1 MPLTYPI
8 SSINYFTPSGLGY
21 RITKRST
28 LSLCHPFGVGISDY
42 QTIYPIII
50 SPLRGWD
57 GGLPNDLPY
66 HYVTPSGLG
75 WRITK
80 RSTLS
85 LCHPFGVGM
94 ADYQTIHLSLFHPF
108 GVGMADYQTIYPI
121 IISPLRGWDGGRPN
135 LSLFHPFGVVGV
147 GIILER
153 IACTTPQELVS
164 QIKVSSKAR
173 RAGIMIGK
181 RIVIVSKPRRGDI
194 MRRTEIVS
202 NPEGVIFQS
211 SLSNT

>member
-1 MPLTYPI
+1 MGDAIDI
-8 SSINYFTPSGLGY
+8 SNIIDQLF
-21 RITKRST
+21 
-28 LSLCHPFGVGISDY
+28 HPFGVGISDY
-42 QTIYPIII
+42 QTIYPIIM

-57 GGLPNDLPY
+57 IGLPNDLPY
-66 HYVTPSGLG
+66 HYFTPSGLG

-80 RSTLS
+80 LRYHYITPSGLGWRATK
-85 LCHPFGVGM
+85 
-94 ADYQTIHLSLFHPF
+94 
-108 GVGMADYQTIYPI
+108 PI

-135 LSLFHPFGVVGV
+135 LSLCHPFGVGGV

-153 IACTTPQELVS
+153 IACTRPQGLVS
-164 QIKVSSKAR
+164 QIKISSKAR

-181 RIVIVSKPRRGDI
+181 RIVIVLKPRRGDI